1 MKKLLVFALVA
12 MVAGFAGAQ
21 TTLSWIGDSY
31 IYNVENDEWYRA
43 SGPENAGWANLST
56 TVFDS
61 MDFGIVS
68 SLTLGGQ
75 AQTWDRPYGTTVTM
89 FYEVFQGTNTQ
100 EGVQSMEMPWL
111 GQAGNNDKWENVTG
125 TNVVA
130 GLAPNTAYTVA
141 VWFNAVNGET
151 TVWDSNN
158 SANYIASFTTAPI
171 PEPATMGLLGLGAV
185 ALALRRKMSK

>member
-21 TTLSWIGDSY
+21 TLSWIGDSY
-31 IYNVENDEWYRA
+31 IYHKDVDTWYQA
-43 SGPENAGWANLST
+43 SGTDTWATGGAFQDHN
-56 TVFDS
+56 
-61 MDFGIVS
+61 FGIVS
-68 SLTLGGQ
+68 SLFLGGQ
-75 AQTWDRPYGTTVTM
+75 AQTYERPYGTTVTM

-100 EGVQSMEMPWL
+100 GGVQSMEMPWL
-111 GQAGNNDKWENVTG
+111 EQAGNNDKWENVTG
-125 TNVVA
+125 ANVAA
-130 GLAPNTAYTVA
+130 GLAPDTAYTVA
-141 VWFNAVNGET
+141 VFFNAVNDQTE
-151 TVWDSNN
+151 VWDSNN

>member
-21 TTLSWIGDSY
+21 TLSWMGNSY
-31 IYNVENDEWYRA
+31 IYDAGAGTWYQA
-43 SGPENAGWANLST
+43 SGTDTWATGGAFQDHN
-56 TVFDS
+56 
-61 MDFGIVS
+61 FGIVS

-75 AQTWDRPYGTTVTM
+75 AQTWERPLGTTVTM

-100 EGVQSMEMPWL
+100 GGVKSMEMLWL
-111 GQAGNNDKWENVTG
+111 EQAGNNDKWENVTG
-125 TNVVA
+125 ENVAA
-130 GLAPNTAYTVA
+130 GLAPDTAYTVA

-151 TVWDSNN
+151 EVWDSNN
-158 SANYIASFTTAPI
+158 SANYIASFKTAI

>member
-21 TTLSWIGDSY
+21 TLSWIGNSY
-31 IYNVENDEWYRA
+31 IYDAGAGTWYQA
-43 SGPENAGWANLST
+43 NGTETWAT
-56 TVFDS
+56 GGAFDGHN
-61 MDFGIVS
+61 FGIVS

-75 AQTWDRPYGTTVTM
+75 AQTWERPYGTTVTM

-100 EGVQSMEMPWL
+100 GGVQSMEMLWKE
-111 GQAGNNDKWENVTG
+111 QAGNNDKWENVTG
-125 TNVVA
+125 TNVAA

-141 VWFNAVNGET
+141 VWFNAVNDQT
-151 TVWDSNN
+151 TVWDSN
-158 SANYIASFTTAPI
+158 SDKNYIASFTTPI

>member
-12 MVAGFAGAQ
+12 MVAGFDGAQ
-21 TTLSWIGDSY
+21 TLHWIGNSY
-31 IYNVENDEWYRA
+31 IYDAGAGTWYQA
-43 SGPENAGWANLST
+43 NGTETWAT
-56 TVFDS
+56 GGAFDGHN
-61 MDFGIVS
+61 FGIVS

-100 EGVQSMEMPWL
+100 GGVQSMEMLWTE
-111 GQAGNNDKWENVTG
+111 QAGNNDKWENVKG
-125 TNVVA
+125 ANVAA

-141 VWFNAVNGET
+141 VWFKAVNGET
-151 TVWDSNN
+151 TVWDSN
-158 SANYIASFTTAPI
+158 SDKNYIASFTTPI

>member
-21 TTLSWIGDSY
+21 TLSWIGDSY

-43 SGPENAGWANLST
+43 SGPENAGWTNLST
-56 TVFDS
+56 TVFGS

-75 AQTWDRPYGTTVTM
+75 AQTWDRLYGTTVTM

-100 EGVQSMEMPWL
+100 WGVQSMELPWNRQE
-111 GQAGNNDKWENVTG
+111 GSNDLWENMVG
-125 TNVVA
+125 QNVAA
-130 GLAPNTAYTVA
+130 GLAPETEYTVA
-141 VWFNAVNGET
+141 VWFNAVNSGT

-158 SANYIASFTTAPI
+158 NTNYVASFTTAPI

>member
-21 TTLSWIGDSY
+21 TLSWIGDSY

-75 AQTWDRPYGTTVTM
+75 AQTYERPFGTTVKM

-100 EGVQSMEMPWL
+100 VGVKSMEMPWKE
-111 GQAGNNDKWENVTG
+111 QAGNNDKWENVTG
-125 TNVVA
+125 TNVAA

-141 VWFNAVNGET
+141 VWFKAVNDQT
-151 TVWDSNN
+151 TVYDSNN
-158 SANYIASFTTAPI
+158 SKNYIASFTTPI

>member
-21 TTLSWIGDSY
+21 TLSWIGNSY
-31 IYNVENDEWYRA
+31 IYHKDLDTWYQA
-43 SGPENAGWANLST
+43 NGTETWAT
-56 TVFDS
+56 GGEFDS
-61 MDFGIVS
+61 ADFGVVS
-68 SLTLGGQ
+68 SLFLGGQ
-75 AQTWDRPYGTTVTM
+75 AQTYDRPWDTTVTM

-100 EGVQSMEMPWL
+100 GGVQSMDMPWL
-111 GQAGNNDKWENVTG
+111 EQAGNNDKWENVTG
-125 TNVVA
+125 ANVAA

-141 VWFNAVNGET
+141 VFFNATNDQT
-151 TVWDSNN
+151 TVWDSN
-158 SANYIASFTTAPI
+158 SGANYVASFETAAAPI

>member
-21 TTLSWIGDSY
+21 TLSWIGDSY
-31 IYNVENDEWYRA
+31 IYDAGADTWYRA
-43 SGPENAGWANLST
+43 SGTDTWATGGAFQDHN
-56 TVFDS
+56 
-61 MDFGIVS
+61 FGIVS
-68 SLTLGGQ
+68 SLFLGGQ

-89 FYEVFQGTNTQ
+89 FYEVFLQGSTSQGGPKN
-100 EGVQSMEMPWL
+100 MDMPWKE
-111 GQAGNNDKWENVTG
+111 QAGNNDKWENVTG
-125 TNVVA
+125 TNVAA

-151 TVWDSNN
+151 EVWDSNSN
-158 SANYIASFTTAPI
+158 KNYIASFTTPI

>member
-21 TTLSWIGDSY
+21 TLSWIGDSY

-75 AQTWDRPYGTTVTM
+75 AQTYERPFGTTVKM
-89 FYEVFQGTNTQ
+89 FYEDFQGTNTQ
-100 EGVQSMEMPWL
+100 EGVKSMEMLWTEP
-111 GQAGNNDKWENVTG
+111 AGNNDKWENVTG
-125 TNVVA
+125 TNVAA

-141 VWFNAVNGET
+141 VWFKAVNDQT
-151 TVWDSNN
+151 TVYDSNN
-158 SANYIASFTTAPI
+158 SKNYIASFTTPI